1 MTLGMGRALDPG
13 STEVCLHEIPGRRGA
28 TSILTALCVTKKPI
42 KTHIIAELILSNIK
56 EQNFNK
62 GVALNLS
69 WQELIIK
76 VQ

>member
-1 MTLGMGRALDPG
+1 MRLYETPHG
-13 STEVCLHEIPGRRGA
+13 TE
-28 TSILTALCVTKKPI
+28 TTFILTIICRTETPI
-42 KTHIIAELILSNIK
+42 KTHILSERILSNIK

>member
-1 MTLGMGRALDPG
+1 MIYL
-13 STEVCLHEIPGRRGA
+13 
-28 TSILTALCVTKKPI
+28 KKNPI
-42 KTHIIAELILSNIK
+42 KAQIISEQTLSNIK

>member
-1 MTLGMGRALDPG
+1 MVRVLDLGSGEMCLRA
-13 STEVCLHEIPGRRGA
+13 IPGGREA
-28 TSILTALCVTKKPI
+28 TFIPTAIRTTEKPTKAHMICEP
-42 KTHIIAELILSNIK
+42 ILSNIK

>member
-1 MTLGMGRALDPG
+1 MEGKEPF
-13 STEVCLHEIPGRRGA
+13 
-28 TSILTALCVTKKPI
+28 ILIVICMIKKPI
-42 KTHIIAELILSNIK
+42 KAPIISEWILSNIE